1 MLRLQIFNNLA
12 YQLNPN
18 LSALKKIKNA
28 LISVYYKDNLAA
40 IVALLHQNKVQL
52 YATGGTFDFIQAMN
66 IPVHDVESLT
76 GYPSILD
83 GRVKTLHPKI
93 FGGILARSSEKAHSN
108 QLKEYEI
115 PAFDLVMVDL
125 YPFEETLKQTDD
137 KQQIIEKIDIGGISL
152 IRAAAKNY
160 EDVLVVPAADY
171 YNDLLTLLT
180 ENQCASSLTDRQHFA
195 SLAFGVSSHYDS
207 AIYNWFGQNDQS
219 GVRLSLKNKNTL
231 RYGENPHQ
239 EGSFYGQLNQ
249 LFEQLHGKEISYNNL
264 LDLDAGLNLIQEFDE
279 TTFAILKHNNACG
292 LACRDTVSEAYE
304 LALAGDPVSAFGG
317 VLICNRIIDEKT
329 AEKIN
334 KLFFEIIVAPDFEK
348 NALEILKSRKNRII
362 LRLRSV
368 RLSTKQ
374 YKTVLNGFLA
384 QEKDVQTESEKDFKV
399 VTSMKPNQQQ
409 IDDMVFANKLV
420 KHARSNAI
428 VIAKNKQLIAS
439 GIGQTSRIDALKQA
453 IAKAQTFELDLEESV
468 MASDAFFP
476 FSDSVEIAFK
486 SGVKAVVQP
495 GGSVRDN
502 ESLVFCNQH
511 GMSMVFTGFRHF
523 KH

>member
-1 MLRLQIFNNLA
+1 M
-12 YQLNPN
+12 
-18 LSALKKIKNA
+18 KKIKNA

-40 IVALLHQNKVQL
+40 IVKLLHQHQVQL
-52 YATGGTFDFIQAMN
+52 YATGGTFDFIRALN

-93 FGGILARSSEKAHSN
+93 FGGILARTSKKAHSQ
-108 QLKEYEI
+108 QLEQYEI
-115 PAFDLVMVDL
+115 PAFDLVIVDL

-152 IRAAAKNY
+152 IRAAAKNF
-160 EDVLVVPAADY
+160 EEVLVVPAADY
-171 YNDLLTLLT
+171 FYDLLSLLT
-180 ENQCASSLTDRQHFA
+180 KNQCASSLDDRLLFA
-195 SLAFGVSSHYDS
+195 SLAFGISSHYDS
-207 AIYNWFGQNDQS
+207 AIYNWFGQNGQS
-219 GVRLSLKNKNTL
+219 GVRLSLRYENSL

-239 EGSFYGQLNQ
+239 KGSFYGQLDQ

-264 LDLDAGLNLIQEFDE
+264 LDLDAGLNLVQEFDE

-292 LACRDTVSEAYE
+292 LACRDTVAESFE

-317 VLICNRIIDEKT
+317 VLICNRPIDENT
-329 AEKIN
+329 AENIN

-368 RLSTKQ
+368 SLSTQQ
-374 YKTVLNGFLA
+374 YKSVLNGILA

-399 VTSMKPNQQQ
+399 VTSVKPNQQQ
-409 IDDMVFANKLV
+409 IDDLVFANKLV
-420 KHARSNAI
+420 KHSRSNAI

-453 IAKAQTFELDLEESV
+453 VAKAKSFELDLKQSV

-476 FSDSVEIAFK
+476 FSDSVQIAFEAGI
-486 SGVKAVVQP
+486 SAVVQP
-495 GGSVRDN
+495 GGSVRDQ
-502 ESLVFCNQH
+502 ESIGFCNQH